1 MILIRPHPS
10 RIRNPG
16 ITIYVYY
23 EHTVCVTVLGIRPPG
38 LHGSALR
45 LILLLDLG
53 FANDKWIWIQRSKL
67 GKKLLYKFPIKST
80 KTFLNEKFWTFLK
93 ENEIQRC
100 QVIFVFHFTDDSV
113 LGIMILKAPP
123 KSGIRIPINNK

>member
-1 MILIRPHPS
+1 MKNDTDPTASESDPKPWHYDI
-10 RIRNPG
+10 
-16 ITIYVYY
+16 YY

-67 GKKLLYKFPIKST
+67 EKKLLYKFPIKST
-80 KTFLNEKFWTFLK
+80 KTFLNE
-93 ENEIQRC
+93 
-100 QVIFVFHFTDDSV
+100 
-113 LGIMILKAPP
+113 
-123 KSGIRIPINNK
+123 